1 MPQNFAVPLAALLAP
16 RKISGEVDVAAA
28 QNNVDWVL
36 ARGVRGVVIGG
47 GTAEYI
53 TLSLAAR
60 KQLFEAAVEA
70 GRGKGQL
77 LAAVG
82 AADIADCLDLA
93 EHAFTCGAEAVL
105 LPTPYFYPRTEED
118 IETFYRTAAASI
130 EGPILLYNLPAFTTP
145 ISTDLALRLIE
156 SVPNIIGIKD
166 SSGKLETLQAIT
178 ARADLDAHPILGHEI
193 VLAEALAADCI
204 ETIISGL
211 AGVMPELIVAMF
223 DAHRTGQSDQ
233 LASLGGWVREFI
245 AEMEKLPFPVA
256 LKLAARRRGLFN
268 PRLALPLSQRQMQ
281 VAEEFEVWFEG
292 FQARLE
298 TLSRLEQE
306 TVPC

>member
-16 RKISGEVDVAAA
+16 RETSGAVDLAAA
-28 QNNVDWVL
+28 QKNVDWVL
-36 ARGVRGVVIGG
+36 ARGVGGVVIGG
-47 GTAEYI
+47 ATAEYV
-53 TLSLAAR
+53 TLGMAAR
-60 KQLFEAAVEA
+60 KQLFEAAAEVA
-70 GRGKGQL
+70 RGKGQL
-77 LAAVG
+77 IAGVG
-82 AADIADCLDLA
+82 AADIGDCLELA
-93 EHAFTCGAEAVL
+93 EHAFSHGAEAVL

-118 IETFYRTAAASI
+118 IETFYRTAAAAI

-145 ISTDLALRLIE
+145 ISTELALRLFE

-166 SSGKLETLQAIT
+166 SSGKLETLEAIS
-178 ARADLDAHPILGHEI
+178 ARPDLDAHPILGHDI

-223 DAHRTGQSDQ
+223 DAHRGGQGDQ
-233 LASLGGWVREFI
+233 LASLGGWVREFL

-281 VAEEFEVWFEG
+281 VAEEFESWFEG

-298 TLSRLEQE
+298 TLRTLEEE

>member
-1 MPQNFAVPLAALLAP
+1 MPENFAVPLAALLAP
-16 RKISGEVDVAAA
+16 REVSGNVDIAAA

-36 ARGVRGVVIGG
+36 SRGVGGVVIGG
-47 GTAEYI
+47 ATAEYV
-53 TLSLAAR
+53 TLSLDAR
-60 KQLFEAAVEA
+60 KRLFEAAAEA

-93 EHAFTCGAEAVL
+93 EHALQKGAEAIL

-130 EGPILLYNLPAFTTP
+130 DGPILLYNLPAFTTP

-178 ARADLDAHPILGHEI
+178 ARPELDAHPILGHDI
-193 VLAEALAADCI
+193 VLAEALADDCI

-223 DAHRTGQSDQ
+223 NAHRGGESDQ

-245 AEMEKLPFPVA
+245 AEMEKLPFPA
-256 LKLAARRRGLFN
+256 AIKLAARRRGLFN

-281 VAEEFEVWFEG
+281 VAEEFESWFEG
-292 FQARLE
+292 FEARLE
-298 TLSRLEQE
+298 TLSSLEEE